1 MSQSFLI
8 ARDTFTVIKV
18 DHIGCCGYICLA
30 KLLGF
35 RNWIA
40 AARKFVE
47 IVDNPYFTA
56 ECVARIDR
64 LKAVIGVADEGG
76 KQLNSLDSDCHL
88 TSEMCKSLD
97 DVLNNYK

>member
-8 ARDTFTVIKV
+8 AKETFTVIKV

-30 KLLGF
+30 KLLGYS
-35 RNWIA
+35 NWIA
-40 AARKFVE
+40 IARKFVE
-47 IVDNPYFTA
+47 IVDNPFFTA
-56 ECVARIDR
+56 ECVDRIHR
-64 LKAVIGVADEGG
+64 LKVVIDVADEGR

-97 DVLNNYK
+97 DFLNEYI

>member
-1 MSQSFLI
+1 MFQNFLI
-8 ARDTFTVIKV
+8 PRDTFTVIKV

-35 RNWIA
+35 SNWTA

-56 ECVARIDR
+56 ECVARINR
-64 LKAVIGVADEGG
+64 LKAAIDAANERGA
-76 KQLNSLDSDCHL
+76 KLNSLDSDCHL
-88 TSEMCKSLD
+88 TCEMCKSLD
-97 DVLNNYK
+97 NFLDDYK